1 MIYTSK
7 TSIQSCHGFYDMQ
20 HISSINAI
28 PFPNIQS
35 LTEVLQQHLAH
46 TAHMTNESIIG
57 MSRHIIGVKT
67 ITRQVYYRA
76 KYNKYLTVVVNA
88 YPLTSATPAPAI
100 QLGTLPPANPKATNY
115 TIAAKSTVGQKATST
130 QTCHDHHH
138 RFRVN

>member
-1 MIYTSK
+1 MDSTTCNIFPPSTRYHFPTFRASPRFYN
-7 TSIQSCHGFYDMQ
+7 SIWL
-20 HISSINAI
+20 IR
-28 PFPNIQS
+28 
-35 LTEVLQQHLAH
+35 H
-46 TAHMTNESIIG
+46 TMTNESIIG

-67 ITRQVYYRA
+67 ITRQVYYPA